1 MDKKTKNFIVRGN
14 LKDKVSFKFLPYELS
29 QGSWYLKLISLTYS
43 INDQPIQST
52 CSISC
57 NLVTSLEYSN
67 SRITSKE
74 QPLGLI
80 LFDIKT
86 KKKVISYNPQWLF
99 INVYSDE
106 LVISIKSLEID
117 ESLNIDCDV
126 FILMQLYRKE

>member
-86 KKKVISYNPQWLF
+86 KKKAISYNPQWLF

>member
-86 KKKVISYNPQWLF
+86 KKIY
-99 INVYSDE
+99 
-106 LVISIKSLEID
+106 
-117 ESLNIDCDV
+117 
-126 FILMQLYRKE
+126 